1 MSEFTGGK
9 RTCDIDFG
17 DYVEIEMHRYG
28 APNEFYLHKVIGAF
42 KASSWATVPIQQ
54 GIVGTG
60 TQNVPRDE
68 LEEVLNVVQCGI
80 DETKVFRVRKRREI
94 DEVMSNIIDI
104 LVSLVCIVIVAF
116 LIANYVGWGILKLLE
131 KLKERWGNDE
141 N

>member
-1 MSEFTGGK
+1 MNEFTGGK
-9 RTCDIDFG
+9 RTSDIDFG

-42 KASSWATVPIQQ
+42 KASSWATVPIQE

-80 DETKVFRVRKRREI
+80 DETKVFRVRKS
-94 DEVMSNIIDI
+94 DVKKEV
-104 LVSLVCIVIVAF
+104 
-116 LIANYVGWGILKLLE
+116 
-131 KLKERWGNDE
+131 RT
-141 N
+141 